1 MGVLINICHL
11 NPGSKS
17 RRGYPNSNLEISYRR
32 NILEHSEYYNTIITN
47 MILKEI
53 KYFLETK
60 KFSNSITKKQKF
72 IIKKLIQTDAYFVK
86 NKCNL
91 INNTISYH

>member
-1 MGVLINICHL
+1 
-11 NPGSKS
+11 
-17 RRGYPNSNLEISYRR
+17 
-32 NILEHSEYYNTIITN
+32 

-72 IIKKLIQTDAYFVK
+72 IIKKLIQTDTYFVK